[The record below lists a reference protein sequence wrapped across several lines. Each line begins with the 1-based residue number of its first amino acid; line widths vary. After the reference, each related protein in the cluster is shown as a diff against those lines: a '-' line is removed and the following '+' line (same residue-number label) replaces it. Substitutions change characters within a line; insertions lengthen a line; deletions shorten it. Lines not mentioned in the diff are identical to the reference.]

1 MSNCVKTVVKT
12 NVGKFIVF
20 ASRLSS
26 SRIKNSRLSNRVYGQ
41 WLAVVVTLG
50 AIASPLATHLAGAQA
65 TAPAANTNQPLTLL
79 SDIQEA
85 NAVTGVITARGNVRI
100 NYPARQIQATSVQAQ
115 YYSRERRIVLSGNVY
130 VLQNGNSL
138 RGESITYLIDEG
150 RFVATPDTGQQVEAI
165 YIVPDPNPALTP
177 AAATT
182 TTPEPAADYNPK
194 PEFKTPLSPV
204 MP

>member
-1 MSNCVKTVVKT
+1 MSNRVQTVVKT

-20 ASRLSS
+20 ASCLFSC
-26 SRIKNSRLSNRVYGQ
+26 RIKNRRLRTRVYGT
-41 WLAVVVTLG
+41 WLAAAVTLG

-65 TAPAANTNQPLTLL
+65 TPANANQPLTLL

-182 TTPEPAADYNPK
+182 TPEPAADYNPK

-204 MP
+204 TP